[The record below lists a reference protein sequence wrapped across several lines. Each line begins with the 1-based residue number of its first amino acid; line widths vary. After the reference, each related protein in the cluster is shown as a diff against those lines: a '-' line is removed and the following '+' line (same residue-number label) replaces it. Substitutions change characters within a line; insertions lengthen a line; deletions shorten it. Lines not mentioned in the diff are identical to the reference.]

1 MKTAVYGG
9 SFNPPHLGHV
19 SAAAT
24 VYEKLEPDRFLIIPT
39 NIPPHKDMA
48 PGSPSPEQRMELCRL
63 AFRDIPG
70 AELSDME
77 LRREGRSYSADTVA
91 QLREEFPEDELYL
104 VMGSDMFLSF
114 CQWYK
119 FQYLLDN
126 CVLTVLSREE
136 DDWRELEEFKEEL
149 EDKYSARV
157 LILSHEPL
165 PMSSEDVR
173 AHLRLGL
180 GSDMLPDSVYSEIIR
195 RRYYEAEPELTWLRQ
210 KISPRLSSQRMA
222 HTAGCEHEA
231 VQLARLWGEDPE
243 KAAVAGIL
251 HDVTKN
257 LGYDEQLILCD
268 KYGIIL
274 DNLQKDNPKLLH
286 AITGAALAADEF
298 GVSEEIS
305 RAIRWHTTGKP
316 DMSTLE
322 KIIYLADYIEPT
334 RDFDGVEK
342 LRELAYEDLDKAMA
356 LGLEMSLEELR
367 RHNVEPHKD
376 TVEAWLWYT
385 GSRENL

>member
-1 MKTAVYGG
+1 MKTAIYGG

-19 SAAAT
+19 RAAAA
-24 VYEKLEPDRFLIIPT
+24 VMEKLGPDRLLIIPT
-39 NIPPHKDMA
+39 NIPPHKEMA
-48 PGSPSPEQRMELCRL
+48 QGSPSPEQRMELCRL
-63 AFRDIPG
+63 AFGDIPG

-77 LRREGRSYSADTVA
+77 IKREGRSYSADTVGS
-91 QLREEFPEDELYL
+91 LREMYPQDELYL

-136 DDWRELEEFKEEL
+136 DDREELESFKAELEE
-149 EDKYSARV
+149 KYSAKV
-157 LILSHEPL
+157 LLLSHEPL
-165 PMSSEDVR
+165 PMCSEEVR
-173 AHLRLGL
+173 ERLRLGL
-180 GSDMLPDSVYSEIIR
+180 GSDMLPEAVYAEIIR
-195 RRYYEAEPELTWLRQ
+195 RRYYEAEPELTWLRRQ
-210 KISPRLSSQRMA
+210 VIPMLSSQRIA

-231 VQLARLWGEDPE
+231 VQLAKLWGEDPE

-251 HDVTKN
+251 HDSTKN
-257 LGYDEQLILCD
+257 LSYDEQLILCD

-274 DNLQKDNPKLLH
+274 DNAQRENPKLLH
-286 AITGAALAADEF
+286 AITGAALAKDRF

-305 RAIRWHTTGKP
+305 QAIRWHTTGKP
-316 DMSTLE
+316 DMNTLE

-334 RDFDGVEK
+334 RDFEGVER
-342 LRELAYEDLDKAMA
+342 LRELAYEDLDAALA

-367 RHNVEPHKD
+367 RQNVEPHRD
-376 TVEAWLWYT
+376 TVEACLWY
-385 GSRENL
+385 SRA

>member
-1 MKTAVYGG
+1 MKTAIYGG

-19 SAAAT
+19 KAAAT
-24 VYEKLEPDRFLIIPT
+24 VRELLEPDRLLIIPT
-39 NIPPHKDMA
+39 NIPPHKELA
-48 PGSPSPEQRMELCRL
+48 QGSPGPEQRMELCRL
-63 AFRDIPG
+63 AFGDIPG

-77 LRREGRSYSADTVA
+77 IKREGRSYSADTVSI
-91 QLREEFPEDELYL
+91 LRRDYPEDELYL
-104 VMGSDMFLSF
+104 VIGSDMFLSF
-114 CQWYK
+114 CHWYK

-136 DDWRELEEFKEEL
+136 DDRRELEQFKAEL
-149 EDKYSARV
+149 EEKYSAKV
-157 LILSHEPL
+157 LLLSHEPL

-173 AHLRLGL
+173 DRLRLGL
-180 GSDMLPDSVYSEIIR
+180 GSELLPEAVYGEIIR
-195 RRYYEAEPELTWLRQ
+195 RRYYEAEPELTWLRRQ
-210 KISPRLSSQRMA
+210 VIPMLSSERIA

-231 VQLARLWGEDPE
+231 VQLAKLWGEDPE

-251 HDVTKN
+251 HDSTKN
-257 LGYDEQLILCD
+257 LSYEEQLILCD

-274 DNLQKDNPKLLH
+274 DNAQRENPKLLH
-286 AITGAALAADEF
+286 AITGAALAKDLF

-305 RAIRWHTTGKP
+305 QAIRWHTTGKP

-334 RDFDGVEK
+334 RDFEGVEQ
-342 LRELAYEDLDKAMA
+342 LRELAHEDLDKALA

-367 RHNVEPHKD
+367 RQNVEPHKD
-376 TVEAWLWYT
+376 TVEACLWYN
-385 GSRENL
+385 SRQ

>member
-1 MKTAVYGG
+1 MKTAIYGG

-19 SAAAT
+19 RAAAA
-24 VYEKLEPDRFLIIPT
+24 VMEKLGPDRLLIIPT
-39 NIPPHKDMA
+39 NIPPHKEMA
-48 PGSPSPEQRMELCRL
+48 QGSPSPEQRMELCRL
-63 AFRDIPG
+63 AFGDIPG

-77 LRREGRSYSADTVA
+77 IKREGRSYSADTVSI
-91 QLREEFPEDELYL
+91 LRQKYPGDQLYL

-136 DDWRELEEFKEEL
+136 DDREELECFKTELEE
-149 EDKYSARV
+149 KYGAKV
-157 LILSHEPL
+157 LLLSHEPL
-165 PMSSEDVR
+165 PMCSEEVR
-173 AHLRLGL
+173 ERLRLGL
-180 GSDMLPDSVYSEIIR
+180 GSDMLPEAVYAEIIR
-195 RRYYEAEPELTWLRQ
+195 RRYYEAEPELTWLRRQ
-210 KISPRLSSQRMA
+210 VIPLLSSQRIA

-231 VQLARLWGEDPE
+231 VQLAKLWGEDPE

-251 HDVTKN
+251 HDSTKN
-257 LGYDEQLILCD
+257 LSYDEQLILCD

-274 DNLQKDNPKLLH
+274 DNAQRENPKLLH
-286 AITGAALAADEF
+286 AITGAALAKDRF

-305 RAIRWHTTGKP
+305 QAIRWHTTGKP
-316 DMSTLE
+316 DMNTLE

-334 RDFDGVEK
+334 RDFEGVER
-342 LRELAYEDLDKAMA
+342 LRELAYEDLDAALA

-367 RHNVEPHKD
+367 RQNVEPHRD
-376 TVEAWLWYT
+376 TVEACLWY
-385 GSRENL
+385 SRA